1 MKKSP
6 FDKISS
12 PMYDLPMKFPT
23 KVRYSLRLLIEIKN
37 SNKPITLREVSEK
50 THISENYLKQL
61 AAKLEK
67 EKVIK
72 GKKGPNGGYTI
83 LNPDFTLKELI
94 DIFTGGVKLAPCMD
108 DDYRCELMDICKAR
122 DIWSQL
128 NKDIDKLFLSVKLK
142 DF

>member
-1 MKKSP
+1 MTKLHP
-6 FDKISS
+6 
-12 PMYDLPMKFPT
+12 PVYDLLMRFPT
-23 KVRYSLRLLIEIKN
+23 KVRYSLRLLIEIRN
-37 SNKPITLREVSEK
+37 SDKPITLKEVSKK

-67 EKVIK
+67 ENVIK

-108 DDYRCELMDICKAR
+108 DNYTCELMRICKAR
-122 DIWSQL
+122 NVWAQL
-128 NKDIDKLFLSVKLK
+128 NKDINNLFSSIKLSEF
-142 DF
+142 